1 MRGRSVFDF
10 FHPDEIPYARS
21 IHSRGILLDKAASL
35 HYVRVLSADGRWISC
50 ECCFTVV
57 HDVLVACTS
66 IYRQGQK
73 SERRA
78 IEGAQVRRI
87 FSSSPRDP
95 RYHMLEHLSPK
106 FKMPPVEREPRAAL
120 ILNRF
125 TRNLTIMFATNAVA
139 SVLGLAPDQIKD
151 KSFYRCIQERCLPD
165 ALNCLESA
173 KANDSIAYLRFWS
186 RDPREENDFD
196 DAAVEDE
203 DEDMGDGEAA
213 SSTSDSEEGG
223 AAVGG
228 QMDVDS
234 RDNSSPEVKKE
245 DEDMGNMR
253 FLPSAPSASGNSS
266 SGQGSSAVGTASSRS
281 GNPAGAYE
289 TPVTGP
295 SPPQP
300 AAADGQP
307 PAGRR
312 PRDRRPRERH
322 ALPSIELEAVV
333 SCTSDGLVVILR
345 RARPAIP
352 PAHPPQVLPPWE
364 FENGLF
370 AAPWAQQPVRPY
382 VPPEMLYTFR
392 APLLPQYMPLR
403 ENVKAA
409 GGPPIDHLMRSIRD
423 VAVFAWA
430 LVGINGNFA
439 SFSHG
444 RPGGEAAPPGGL
456 PIWDP
461 TVTGSAYQPPD
472 NQAAARW
479 AAYDRNMMDG
489 KGKGPAVP
497 QSLPD
502 PYYSSALSSSAAAAA
517 YGSAARRHDAP
528 PPPYAMENYAMYG
541 GAPAA
546 RPQQPGYDAVDLGYM
561 PPPPRQ
567 AHERQQRQH
576 HQSSYP
582 PSGAASQMYQP
593 HSWADGLVG
602 PGRSSGPAAAQDS
615 SAVPASQH
623 QQQQQQPSDQDQ
635 TDPSRELE
643 RGWRGGP
650 FRG

>member
-10 FHPDEIPYARS
+10 FHPDEVPYARS

-35 HYVRVLSADGRWISC
+35 HYVRILSADGRWVSC

-78 IEGAQVRRI
+78 FEGAQVRRI

-95 RYHMLEHLSPK
+95 RYHMLEYLSPK

-139 SVLGLAPDQIKD
+139 SVLGLSPEQVKD
-151 KSFYRCIQERCLPD
+151 KSFYRCIQERCLPE

-186 RDPREENDFD
+186 RDPREE
-196 DAAVEDE
+196 AGLEQEDEAE
-203 DEDMGDGEAA
+203 DEDMDDGDVAD
-213 SSTSDSEEGG
+213 STSDSDSGG
-223 AAVGG
+223 AALDG
-228 QMDVDS
+228 QMEVDS
-234 RDNSSPEVKKE
+234 SGRDTSQIKKE
-245 DEDMGNMR
+245 EEDSTMMR
-253 FLPSAPSASGNSS
+253 FFPTASGGS
-266 SGQGSSAVGTASSRS
+266 SGQGSSSGAASSS
-281 GNPAGAYE
+281 HFGNPALDE
-289 TPVTGP
+289 
-295 SPPQP
+295 
-300 AAADGQP
+300 AALPRQP
-307 PAGRR
+307 PAPAGADGRASRR
-312 PRDRRPRERH
+312 PRRRQNARRG
-322 ALPSIELEAVV
+322 LPSVELEAVV

-352 PAHPPQVLPPWE
+352 PAAHPPLVLPPWE

-370 AAPWAQQPVRPY
+370 AAPWAQQPVRPH

-409 GGPPIDHLMRSIRD
+409 GGPPIDYLMRSIRD

-444 RPGGEAAPPGGL
+444 RPLDEAAPPEGL

-461 TVTGSAYQPPD
+461 NAINSGYQPPE

-479 AAYDRNMMDG
+479 AAYDQEIDRG
-489 KGKGPAVP
+489 KVPAVP
-497 QSLPD
+497 QSRASQYHGAPLYAPTN
-502 PYYSSALSSSAAAAA
+502 
-517 YGSAARRHDAP
+517 RHDARP
-528 PPPYAMENYAMYG
+528 SAYGMDNYAIYG
-541 GAPAA
+541 AHQPPAYQSA
-546 RPQQPGYDAVDLGYM
+546 SHNYM
-561 PPPPRQ
+561 PPPPPPRQ
-567 AHERQQRQH
+567 PAYAPPQQPQQPQHSQQQQH
-576 HQSSYP
+576 HQHQHQHPLGLSHEPANQNGHWSNGFQPARSNDSMPGAYP
-582 PSGAASQMYQP
+582 VSASQSQAP
-593 HSWADGLVG
+593 GQSDAPRERDQVWRDGQY
-602 PGRSSGPAAAQDS
+602 RN
-615 SAVPASQH
+615 
-623 QQQQQQPSDQDQ
+623 
-635 TDPSRELE
+635 
-643 RGWRGGP
+643 
-650 FRG
+650 

>member
-10 FHPDEIPYARS
+10 FHPNEVPYARS

-35 HYVRVLSADGRWISC
+35 HYVMVLSADGRWVSC

-78 IEGAQVRRI
+78 FEGAQIRRI

-139 SVLGLAPDQIKD
+139 SVLGLSPEQVKD

-186 RDPREENDFD
+186 RDPREEEGLEEEFGVDGD
-196 DAAVEDE
+196 EEMDDE
-203 DEDMGDGEAA
+203 DVA
-213 SSTSDSEEGG
+213 SSASDSDGGG
-223 AAVGG
+223 AALDG

-234 RDNSSPEVKKE
+234 RDDSSPEIKKE
-245 DEDMGNMR
+245 EEDRAMMS
-253 FLPSAPSASGNSS
+253 FLPSASGRS
-266 SGQGSSAVGTASSRS
+266 SGQGSTSAGASSSRI
-281 GNPAGAYE
+281 GNPAFYE
-289 TPVTGP
+289 SSLPN
-295 SPPQP
+295 
-300 AAADGQP
+300 QP
-307 PAGRR
+307 PAPAAVDGHVNRR
-312 PRDRRPRERH
+312 PRHRQHARR

-352 PAHPPQVLPPWE
+352 PAHPPLVLPPWE

-392 APLLPQYMPLR
+392 APLLPQFMPLR
-403 ENVKAA
+403 DNVKAA

-444 RPGGEAAPPGGL
+444 RPLGEAAPPEGL

-461 TVTGSAYQPPD
+461 GAVGSGYQPPE

-479 AAYDRNMMDG
+479 AAYDEKMG
-489 KGKGPAVP
+489 KGKGLAVP
-497 QSLPD
+497 QSRPGQYYNGP
-502 PYYSSALSSSAAAAA
+502 PYTPAI
-517 YGSAARRHDAP
+517 RHEAP
-528 PPPYAMENYAMYG
+528 PPPHASDNYAIYG
-541 GAPAA
+541 SH
-546 RPQQPGYDAVDLGYM
+546 QQPAYQPAGHGYM
-561 PPPPRQ
+561 PPPPPRQ
-567 AHERQQRQH
+567 PPQEQSQQQH
-576 HQSSYP
+576 SAFP
-582 PSGAASQMYQP
+582 PGPASQ
-593 HSWADGLVG
+593 ADRWIGDLQ
-602 PGRSSGPAAAQDS
+602 PGRSAGHQPGSFAEPTPQPQTQRRPDS
-615 SAVPASQH
+615 PRDF
-623 QQQQQQPSDQDQ
+623 DQGWLGRQ
-635 TDPSRELE
+635 Y
-643 RGWRGGP
+643 RG
-650 FRG
+650 

>member
-1 MRGRSVFDF
+1 
-10 FHPDEIPYARS
+10 
-21 IHSRGILLDKAASL
+21 
-35 HYVRVLSADGRWISC
+35 
-50 ECCFTVV
+50 
-57 HDVLVACTS
+57 
-66 IYRQGQK
+66 
-73 SERRA
+73 
-78 IEGAQVRRI
+78 
-87 FSSSPRDP
+87 
-95 RYHMLEHLSPK
+95 MLEHLSPK

-234 RDNSSPEVKKE
+234 RGNSSPEVKKE
-245 DEDMGNMR
+245 DEDISNMR
-253 FLPSAPSASGNSS
+253 FLPSALSASGGS
-266 SGQGSSAVGTASSRS
+266 SGQGSSAMGTAASSRS
-281 GNPAGAYE
+281 GNHAAVYE
-289 TPVTGP
+289 TPVTNP
-295 SPPQP
+295 SPAQP
-300 AAADGQP
+300 AAVDGHHV
-307 PAGRR
+307 GRR
-312 PRDRRPRERH
+312 PRNRRPQERQ

-352 PAHPPQVLPPWE
+352 PAHPPLVLPPWE

-444 RPGGEAAPPGGL
+444 RPLGEAAPPGGL

-461 TVTGSAYQPPD
+461 SATGSAYQPPD

-479 AAYDRNMMDG
+479 AAYDQNMMDN

-502 PYYSSALSSSAAAAA
+502 PYYSATSSSAAA
-517 YGSAARRHDAP
+517 YESAARRHDAP
-528 PPPYAMENYAMYG
+528 PPPYAMENYGMYG
-541 GAPAA
+541 AA
-546 RPQQPGYDAVDLGYM
+546 RPRPQQPAYDAAADHRYM
-561 PPPPRQ
+561 PPPPQ
-567 AHERQQRQH
+567 QTHERQQQH
-576 HQSSYP
+576 HHHHQNSYP
-582 PSGAASQMYQP
+582 PSGAASQTYQP
-593 HSWADGLVG
+593 HSWANGLVG
-602 PGRSSGPAAAQDS
+602 LGRSSGPPGAAQGS
-615 SAVPASQH
+615 SAVHTS
-623 QQQQQQPSDQDQ
+623 QQQQPPDQGQPDSPR
-635 TDPSRELE
+635 DLAH
-643 RGWRGGP
+643 GWRGGP
-650 FRG
+650 FRD